1 MPRWWI
7 PPQFIIQLHA
17 ISVKGELAVI
27 IWIIWINHLCGWHF
41 PIWSYYV
48 LQWSLVQCEWIVERK
63 PENKPLQNHICCQK
77 RDYLFTKT
85 TSQSFPTNSFTGEI
99 GFQTTRIVEEVV
111 RMVRKLSHHSGPQ
124 RQKITRSKLIRW
136 SMRWVEMRTRFWKA
150 FISQKGHHLHVTE

>member
-1 MPRWWI
+1 MLRWWI

-48 LQWSLVQCEWIVERK
+48 LQWSLVQCEWIVEK
-63 PENKPLQNHICCQK
+63 KSENKPLQNHICCQK
-77 RDYLFTKT
+77 RDYLFTTT

-99 GFQTTRIVEEVV
+99 GFQTTRRVEEEV
-111 RMVRKLSHHSGPQ
+111 RMVRKLSHHSGP
-124 RQKITRSKLIRW
+124 RRKKITRSKLIRW
-136 SMRWVEMRTRFWKA
+136 SMRWVEMQTRFWKA
-150 FISQKGHHLHVTE
+150 FISQKGH